1 MNEGTATE
9 PQARDSVILVVDD
22 EPGVLRLCQRLLE
35 KEGYTV
41 ITTASPSQAL
51 SILERETIH
60 LMLVDIRMPGIDG
73 FQLMNLARRLHPE
86 IAVVMITGYGTV
98 ETALEA
104 LREGA
109 ESLLL
114 KPFSGPVL
122 VQGVKT
128 ALLSSQRKRDYI
140 RLQALRPL
148 FDVTG
153 LLFTETDPQR
163 LLDLI
168 LDAFSEHMKCTDAGL
183 FWQRTPQDEL
193 ELIKARGECLPRID
207 YSRYKGLMERL
218 WVRKMPL
225 WVNQESIGL
234 QVYMLDGR
242 ERAELEEI
250 FHTYALRS
258 ILCVP
263 VAHKNGG
270 SLLLAARGQN
280 QPPFQSADLDLFI
293 ILARQA
299 SLALE
304 NAFLY
309 QELRASIEKL
319 ERSQHVLIQ
328 AEKMTT
334 AGRLTASIAH
344 EINNPLQSVSNCLH
358 LASRPDL
365 SEADRTMYIDLARN
379 ELERL
384 MSIVQRVLTLY
395 RPGAQDRQAVDVDEV
410 IRHVLLLLEQQ
421 LKDGQISVT
430 TELKASPAKV
440 MAVRSHLQQVM
451 LNLILNAM
459 EAMPQGG
466 ELRIESQRLNSEL
479 VVRVEDTGPGIPEDQ
494 RETIFEPFVST
505 KENGTG
511 LGLTVSYGIVT
522 AYGGSLEI
530 VKGRGEGACFQIL
543 LPLGENR

>member
-1 MNEGTATE
+1 MSDTMFME
-9 PQARDSVILVVDD
+9 PLVKDSVILVVDD

-41 ITTASPSQAL
+41 ITTPNPSQAL
-51 SILERETIH
+51 TILERETIH
-60 LMLVDIRMPGIDG
+60 LMLVDIRMPGLDG
-73 FQLMNLARRLHPE
+73 FQLMNLARRFHPE

-98 ETALEA
+98 DTALQA

-122 VQGVKT
+122 VQGVQS
-128 ALLSSQRKRDYI
+128 ALASSQRKREHI

-153 LLFTETDPQR
+153 LLFTETDPER
-163 LLDLI
+163 LQGLI
-168 LDAFSEHMKCTDAGL
+168 LDAFLEHLKCTDAGL
-183 FWQRTPQDEL
+183 FWQRSAQNEL
-193 ELIKARGECLPRID
+193 ELVEVRGDCLPRVD
-207 YSRYKGLMERL
+207 YGRYGSLVERL
-218 WVRKMPL
+218 WVRKIPL
-225 WVNQESIGL
+225 WANQEPIGS

-250 FHTYALRS
+250 FKTYELRS

-263 VAHKNGG
+263 VVHKNGG
-270 SLLLAARGQN
+270 SLLLAARGQK

-304 NAFLY
+304 NAYLY
-309 QELRASIEKL
+309 QEVRASIEKL
-319 ERSQHVLIQ
+319 ERSQHLIIQ
-328 AEKMTT
+328 AEKMAA

-358 LASRPDL
+358 LASRADL
-365 SEADRTMYIDLARN
+365 SSEDRTLYIDLAQN

-384 MSIVQRVLTLY
+384 MTIVQRVLTLY
-395 RPGAQDRQAVDVDEV
+395 RPGAQDRQPVDVDEI
-410 IRHVLLLLEQQ
+410 IRNVLLLVDQQ
-421 LKDGQISVT
+421 LKNNRITVA
-430 TELKASPAKV
+430 TELRASPVRV
-440 MAVRSHLQQVM
+440 MAVGSHIQQVM

-466 ELRIESQRLNSEL
+466 ELFIESQRLKSEL
-479 VVRVEDTGPGIPEDQ
+479 VVRVEDNGPGIPEDE
-494 RETIFEPFVST
+494 REAIFEPFVST

-530 VKGRGEGACFQIL
+530 IKGRGEGACFQIL